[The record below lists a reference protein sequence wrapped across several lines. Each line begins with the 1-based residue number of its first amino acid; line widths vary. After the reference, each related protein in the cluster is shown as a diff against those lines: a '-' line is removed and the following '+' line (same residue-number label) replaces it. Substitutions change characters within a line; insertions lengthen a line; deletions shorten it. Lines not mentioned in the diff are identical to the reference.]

1 MSWKAGNYTN
11 FWGKKLDYGFARK
24 LGTKLSTER
33 QKPMN
38 PRDYFKISD
47 TNKAIPE
54 TYDFRKDPEV
64 KDSLRTSPIR
74 DQGECI
80 FNNWLVPSFLKFQ
93 ILFL

>member
-74 DQGECI
+74 DQGECAASWAFSTI
-80 FNNWLVPSFLKFQ
+80 G
-93 ILFL
+93 